1 MFRRSDSSTSIRS
14 SSTDPPEIPV
24 EDGTINSES
33 YQGCDASVLLDGSAS
48 GPSEQEAPLSLTLRA
63 KTFKIIEDLRELV
76 HKECGRVA
84 SWADIVA
91 LATRDSVVLV
101 IRLIKCF
108 PQPLLLTLLYLCHC
122 LLFTIINLPNYIYI
136 YIKHLQIL
144 TMPYKHMF
152 WNHMHFSIIFS

>member
-1 MFRRSDSSTSIRS
+1 M
-14 SSTDPPEIPV
+14 
-24 EDGTINSES
+24 
-33 YQGCDASVLLDGSAS
+33 QGCDASVLLDGSAS
-48 GPSEQEAPLSLTLRA
+48 GPSEQEAPPNLTLRA

-91 LATRDSVVLV
+91 LAIRDSVVQV

-122 LLFTIINLPNYIYI
+122 LLFMIINLPNYIYIYI